1 MNNIRNKRP
10 QLTGAETMRRYIR
23 TAVPALSLAF
33 LASGAA
39 AQTNDSRIQRENTG
53 VGTASAEFL
62 LLGAGARGMALGPAS
77 AAITRDV
84 DALYYNPAN
93 LPLLEGREVGLTV
106 MPYFADT
113 RYMWMG
119 VAFPIAGGDYAIGFS
134 LANFGFNNAPQYTA
148 EDPEGQGGLTYDVSE
163 SVAGISFAHA
173 FIDRFTG
180 GITAKFIND
189 RLGQTSA
196 FGFVMDVGTNYHA
209 EFKGKPIAFSF
220 VIQNLD
226 VFGVGLRHS
235 GPGLSV
241 DADPIPNDPG
251 VPGDVGVDPA
261 RGEVLASEFP
271 VPVVYRVGLAYDIM
285 DSAER
290 RLTILTDFNEPYNT
304 KPGFSLGG
312 ELAFT
317 PSSRPFSFALRGSY
331 QYQGDN
337 DFEERRG
344 EQFSSQV
351 SQSSSMDGLTAGAG
365 LGYRI
370 TDDYGLRVDYAF
382 RHFGVLGSSNAFT
395 VSLNWK

>member
-1 MNNIRNKRP
+1 MKNFASKRP
-10 QLTGAETMRRYIR
+10 QLMGAKIMRHTIR
-23 TAVPALSLAF
+23 RALPVALLAMSAVHVS
-33 LASGAA
+33 
-39 AQTNDSRIQRENTG
+39 AQSSDPRIQRENTG

-93 LPLLEGREVGLTV
+93 LPLLDGREVGLTV

-119 VAFPIAGGDYAIGFS
+119 AAFPLAGGDYAIGFS
-134 LANFGFNNAPQYTA
+134 LANFG
-148 EDPEGQGGLTYDVSE
+148 LSE
-163 SVAGISFAHA
+163 SVAGLSFAHA

-180 GITAKFIND
+180 GFTAKFIND

-209 EFKGKPIAFSF
+209 EFKGRPIAFSF
-220 VIQNLD
+220 MIQNLD
-226 VFGVGLRHS
+226 VFGIGLRHS
-235 GPGLSV
+235 GPGLAV
-241 DADPIPNDPG
+241 DADPIPRDPS

-261 RGEVLASEFP
+261 RGEVLATEFP
-271 VPVVYRVGLAYDIM
+271 VPVVYRVALAYDIM

-290 RLTILTDFNEPYNT
+290 RLTLLTDFNEPYNT
-304 KPGFSLGG
+304 KPGFSVGG
-312 ELAFT
+312 EFALSPAN
-317 PSSRPFSFALRGSY
+317 RPFSVALRGSY

-337 DFEERRG
+337 DLDERRG
-344 EQFSSQV
+344 EAFVSQV
-351 SQSSSMDGLTAGAG
+351 SQSSSMDGLTAGGG

-370 TDDYGLRVDYAF
+370 SDDYGLRVDYAY